1 MFLRGGGNM
10 EQKKVLV
17 IVAACITTCL
27 AAAGTYK
34 YLEDKREP
42 DLAQA
47 YMDRGMNVHDTSQ
60 YR

>member
-1 MFLRGGGNM
+1 M